1 MKERNKT
8 MELNMKQI
16 KDCKEVA
23 RIGVEA
29 ASAIKNFFDNL
40 KLMSHEKELLA
51 YVSTRKVG
59 VSPEAASDPENLA
72 FAQKRYETNISKLE
86 RISKFKS
93 GLLAG
98 EYKCETPFFENNYI
112 MVFGKRIELSAC
124 YKSFDEFH
132 DIAKAQ
138 LIGIFE
144 SFSVYTEYNPL
155 ESYPDDVLF
164 SEDDDKCDGDCGN
177 CSGNLHVHEVP
188 VEEEPEEIKNTKSM
202 IASVLGISPDDIIF
216 AELRL

>member
-1 MKERNKT
+1 

-40 KLMSHEKELLA
+40 ELMSHEKELLA
-51 YVSTRKVG
+51 YVSTRKMN
-59 VSPEAASDPENLA
+59 VSPESASDHENLLH
-72 FAQKRYETNISKLE
+72 AQKRYETNISKLE

-93 GLLAG
+93 DLIAG
-98 EYKCETPFFENNYI
+98 KYQCEMPAVENNYI
-112 MVFGKRIELSAC
+112 LVFGKRIELSSE
-124 YKSFDEFH
+124 YTNFDDLH
-132 DIAKAQ
+132 DIAEAQ
-138 LIGIFE
+138 LIGIFK

-155 ESYPDDVLF
+155 ESHPDDVLF
-164 SEDDDKCDGDCGN
+164 SEDEDKCDGDCEK
-177 CSGNLHVHEVP
+177 CSGNLHIHEVP
-188 VEEEPEEIKNTKSM
+188 VGEEPEEIKHIKTM
-202 IASVLGISPDDIIF
+202 IASVLGISPDDITA

>member
-1 MKERNKT
+1 
-8 MELNMKQI
+8 MELNTKQI

-40 KLMSHEKELLA
+40 ELMSHEKELLA
-51 YVSTRKVG
+51 YVSTRKMS

-72 FAQKRYETNISKLE
+72 SAQKRYETNISKLE

-98 EYKCETPFFENNYI
+98 EYQCEMPAVENNYI
-112 MVFGKRIELSAC
+112 LVFGKRIELSSE
-124 YKSFDEFH
+124 YKNFDDLH
-132 DIAKAQ
+132 DIAEAQ

-144 SFSVYTEYNPL
+144 SFSVYSEYSPL

-164 SEDDDKCDGDCGN
+164 SEDDDKCDGDCKN
-177 CSGNLHVHEVP
+177 CSGNHHIHKVP
-188 VEEEPEEIKNTKSM
+188 VGEEPEEIKHIKTV
-202 IASVLGISPDDIIF
+202 IASMLGISPDDITA
-216 AELRL
+216 AELR